1 MIKLKD
7 ILLEIDYHSKLS
19 RGHKPDY
26 YQLGTSDFKPF
37 DEDEL
42 NEIGDMS
49 AGYYDVTGP
58 LFDAGGRKYSSKLIT
73 LPAFLVDNNYSN
85 DMEEICK
92 GLILTGYF
100 MKKFLYKDLGKD
112 LPLNRTR
119 LLEKIQTIK

>member
-1 MIKLKD
+1 MNSSPCPRCGSLTYRAD
-7 ILLEIDYHSKLS
+7 RSL
-19 RGHKPDY
+19 
-26 YQLGTSDFKPF
+26 
-37 DEDEL
+37 
-42 NEIGDMS
+42 
-49 AGYYDVTGP
+49 AGRLICSQCGAPYGSINSYKGNIV
-58 LFDAGGRKYSSKLIT
+58 AGRKYSSKLIT

-85 DMEEICK
+85 DMDEICK